1 MLLDLERDPAE
12 EPAAPADDED
22 TPLERATPLGVLGR
36 TLVHVSG
43 RPWDMARGAVAMG
56 ASALRDP
63 KKFVEMAGSI
73 RDQVFIE
80 GAALSPLMTER
91 SLGRRFDL
99 LTVQLDD
106 AKAAAQALG
115 GTVNDVFV
123 AGIAGGLGLY
133 HERMGTPA
141 EELRLAMPISLRES
155 SEGVSGNRFT
165 PVRVVVPV
173 APKDPVER
181 FAAVHERL
189 HAARGEP
196 ALNLLEPLAGLVGL
210 LPTSLVVP
218 VTRSQSRTIDFI
230 ASNLRGAPI
239 DLYLGGALIEHN
251 HPMGPC
257 TGCAV
262 NVTTLSYRGN
272 LDMGINSDTAAVTDP
287 DTLVE
292 SLQESFDE
300 LVAVDKA
307 AG

>member
-1 MLLDLERDPAE
+1 
-12 EPAAPADDED
+12 
-22 TPLERATPLGVLGR
+22 
-36 TLVHVSG
+36 
-43 RPWDMARGAVAMG
+43 MG
-56 ASALRDP
+56 SR
-63 KKFVEMAGSI
+63 
-73 RDQVFIE
+73 
-80 GAALSPLMTER
+80 
-91 SLGRRFDL
+91 
-99 LTVQLDD
+99 LDD
-106 AKAAAQALG
+106 FKEIKNALG

-123 AGIAGGLGLY
+123 SGIAGGLGLY
-133 HERMGTPA
+133 HERMGVPVD
-141 EELRLAMPISLRES
+141 ELRLAMPVSMREK
-155 SEGVSGNRFT
+155 SEGVSGNRFS
-165 PVRVVVPV
+165 PARVAVPV
-173 APKDPVER
+173 MTKDPAAR

-189 HAARGEP
+189 RAVRGES

-230 ASNLRGAPI
+230 ASNLRGAPV

-292 SLQESFDE
+292 SLAESFDE
-300 LVAVDKA
+300 LLAF
-307 AG
+307 GR